1 MTGLDLDALEA
12 VARAATPGPWNYR
25 QTVLGMVST
34 TVSAGDGSHVAYPSV
49 CHALPEN
56 ATHIATFDPPTVLTL
71 IARVREE
78 QQKRA
83 EAEAVI
89 ARIEQLCAETDVDT
103 TEATQAWLVGNIGAV
118 LASYKTTNDENG
130 KRARADEG

>member
-1 MTGLDLDALEA
+1 MTLDLDALEA
-12 VARAATPGPWNYR
+12 VARAAIPGPWNYR
-25 QTVLGMVST
+25 QKVLGMVST

-49 CHALPEN
+49 GHLPES
-56 ATHIATFDPPTVLTL
+56 ATHIATFDPPTVLDL
-71 IARVREE
+71 IALAREE

-130 KRARADEG
+130 GE

>member
-12 VARAATPGPWNYR
+12 VARAATPGPWTHQPYGEKNQNGDYIGGDVFDR
-25 QTVLGMVST
+25 AGEYLLSEVSD
-34 TVSAGDGSHVAYPSV
+34 SAGA
-49 CHALPEN
+49 
-56 ATHIATFDPPTVLTL
+56 HIATFDPPTVLDL
-71 IARVREE
+71 IALAREE

-103 TEATQAWLVGNIGAV
+103 TEAIQAWLVENIGAV

-130 KRARADEG
+130 GE

>member
-1 MTGLDLDALEA
+1 MSERLTGLDLDALEA

-56 ATHIATFDPPTVLTL
+56 ATHIATFDPPTVLAL

-83 EAEAVI
+83 EAEAV
-89 ARIEQLCAETDVDT
+89 IEQLCAETDVDT
-103 TEATQAWLVGNIGAV
+103 TEATQAWLVENIGVA
-118 LASYKTTNDENG
+118 LASYKTTNDENAS
-130 KRARADEG
+130 RDALA